1 MTKPKLAQF
10 RVWLDSELLDWTR
23 RDAAYNKRSLSGQIS
38 FCVERYKED
47 VETKKALESHQA
59 SSNASEQ

>member
-23 RDAAYNKRSLSGQIS
+23 RDAAYNKRSLSGQVT
-38 FCVERYKED
+38 FCIERYREG
-47 VETKKALESHQA
+47 VETKKASERLQA
-59 SSNASEQ
+59 NPDASEQ